1 MRRALVPA
9 LAVLALSACGSG
21 GTATLSPTQQ
31 VRAAATKTTSGSSKL
46 DLSIESKAGG
56 QDITF
61 TGTGAFRYAAGTAEG
76 SMTLSVVGQELE
88 ERIVGGNLYLKV
100 PSQEGFYKL
109 AVTDLVGTQLADSS
123 NPASSAEL
131 LAVIDGVKKAGS
143 ETLHGAKTAHY
154 TGTISVA
161 AAAAKLKGGV
171 AKAAVAKLADSGVKD
186 IPVEVYLD
194 DQGRLRRLKEH
205 VVLTVK
211 GTTAD
216 VTTSFDFYDFGTK
229 VDVQAPPASQ
239 TKDGAPIL
247 AALKAQLG

>member
-1 MRRALVPA
+1 MRRALLPVV
-9 LAVLALSACGSG
+9 AVLALSACGSG
-21 GTATLSPTQQ
+21 GTATLSATDQ
-31 VRAAATKTTSGSSKL
+31 VRAAASKTTSGSSKL
-46 DLSIESKAGG
+46 DLSIESKAAG
-56 QDITF
+56 QDVTF
-61 TGTGAFRYAAGTAEG
+61 TGTGAFRYTAEDAEG
-76 SMTLSVVGQELE
+76 SMKLSVAGQELE

-109 AVTDLVGTQLADSS
+109 ALKDLVGTQLSDSS
-123 NPASSAEL
+123 NPASSTEL
-131 LAVIDGVKKAGS
+131 LAAIDGVKKNGS
-143 ETLHGAKTAHY
+143 ETLHGAKTTHY
-154 TGTISVA
+154 TGTINVA
-161 AAAAKLKGGV
+161 NAVAKLKGGV
-171 AKAAVAKLADSGVKD
+171 AKAAVSKLADSGVKD
-186 IPVEVYLD
+186 IPVDVYLD

-229 VDVQAPPASQ
+229 VDVQAPSASQ